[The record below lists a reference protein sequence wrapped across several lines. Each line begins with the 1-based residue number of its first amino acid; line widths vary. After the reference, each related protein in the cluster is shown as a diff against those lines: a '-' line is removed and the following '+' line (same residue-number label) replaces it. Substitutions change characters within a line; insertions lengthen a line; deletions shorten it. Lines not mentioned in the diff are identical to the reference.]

1 VDELEKSGDAEVPAA
16 AQRAW
21 ALDPSDEAGA
31 RRLMRLLDASVGRD
45 AALRAYGD
53 IADYLARELAVEPA
67 RETRALA
74 EELKARVEA
83 LPAPRPPSPMPET
96 AVLPRAPAVPVRR
109 RVPAVAA
116 IAAALVVAAVA
127 SVFALRPARPAS
139 PQPGESSALAERDSV
154 FRLPARYRQD
164 TSAYASYLRGLAL
177 RFTAPQGVSR
187 DTFAALVARKPL
199 YAPGLAGLAHAY
211 ALSTIFGEIPAE
223 EGWAKVEATARKAI
237 AMDSGSASAYL
248 ALGSMETFW
257 RWNIPLAGRLIDKG
271 LALEPADPEAH
282 AVRGTWFRWQALM
295 DSDVAEARKSHTL
308 DPVNPLWT
316 IRLARQLYL
325 ARKYSEAEVIYR
337 QLIRE
342 YPTSDQP
349 YGQLSD
355 LYRAMGRTHDALEL
369 FRTAAY
375 AAGDSAA
382 AAQVPRT
389 SSDAEASRI
398 FTGWARGEL
407 REVVQRRR
415 IGEPYSPGTFVTAY
429 ANLRDKDE
437 TLRWLDSMLAA
448 RDPGLQAIQVDP
460 IYDFL
465 RSDPRYNAW
474 LAKLPWRR

>member
-1 VDELEKSGDAEVPAA
+1 
-16 AQRAW
+16 
-21 ALDPSDEAGA
+21 
-31 RRLMRLLDASVGRD
+31 M
-45 AALRAYGD
+45 
-53 IADYLARELAVEPA
+53 
-67 RETRALA
+67 
-74 EELKARVEA
+74 
-83 LPAPRPPSPMPET
+83 
-96 AVLPRAPAVPVRR
+96 
-109 RVPAVAA
+109 
-116 IAAALVVAAVA
+116 
-127 SVFALRPARPAS
+127 
-139 PQPGESSALAERDSV
+139 
-154 FRLPARYRQD
+154 FRLPARYRRD

-223 EGWAKVEATARKAI
+223 EGWPKVEATARRAI

-271 LALEPADPEAH
+271 VALEPADPEAH

-295 DSDVAEARKSHTL
+295 DSDVAEARKSHAL
-308 DPVNPLWT
+308 DPVNPMWT
-316 IRLARQLYL
+316 LRLARQLYL
-325 ARKYSEAEVIYR
+325 ARKYSEAEAIYR

-355 LYRAMGRTHDALEL
+355 LYRAMGRTRDALEL

-389 SSDAEASRI
+389 SSDAEALRI
-398 FTGWARGEL
+398 FTGWARSEL
-407 REVVQRRR
+407 RDVVQHRR
-415 IGEPYSPGTFVTAY
+415 IGEPYSPGSFVEAY
-429 ANLRDKDE
+429 AKLKDKDE
-437 TLRWLDSMLAA
+437 TLRWLDSMLAV
-448 RDPGLQAIQVDP
+448 RDPGLQAIEVDP
-460 IYDFL
+460 TYDFL

-474 LAKLPWRR
+474 LAKLPWRHLPPTHTQSPR